1 MRGLLLRAL
10 EDLNEAR
17 ERLHQDSTNSSR
29 PPAAKRPGI
38 ARRRAATSRMT
49 PPPTTT
55 PWIKRSLNRVRPVPP
70 GKGHR
75 ISPYLLRDLII
86 ERPNQV
92 WASGISYIPMAKG
105 FMDLVVILD

>member
-86 ERPNQV
+86 KRPNQV

>member
-1 MRGLLLRAL
+1 MLRAL

-49 PPPTTT
+49 PPPPTTT